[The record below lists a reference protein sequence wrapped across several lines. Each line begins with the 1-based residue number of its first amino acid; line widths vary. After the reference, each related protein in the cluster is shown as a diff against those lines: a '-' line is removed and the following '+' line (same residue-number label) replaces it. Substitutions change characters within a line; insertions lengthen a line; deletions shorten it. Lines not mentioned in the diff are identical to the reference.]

1 MNFFSIK
8 IFNFFYYNLSK
19 IKKKGYVD
27 YDKFFYPLDTIH
39 NWNNL
44 YGKKG
49 FFQYQFVL
57 PEKVCEKGIREIFNL
72 LIKNK
77 SLSFLTV
84 LKKFGDKNNSL
95 LSFPEPGLTVTL
107 DFKNLKKNRK
117 LLNDLDKI
125 ILKYDG
131 KIYLAKDARLS
142 KEIFS
147 KFYNNKFKDIIKIRR
162 NLINYFGS
170 SQSERLKI

>member
-1 MNFFSIK
+1 MKFIFLATVSNESLINFSP
-8 IFNFFYYNLSK
+8 SA
-19 IKKKGYVD
+19 V
-27 YDKFFYPLDTIH
+27 FYPLDTIH

-84 LKKFGDKNNSL
+84 LKKFGDT
-95 LSFPEPGLTVTL
+95 TVAVAEVVVELVHHPL
-107 DFKNLKKNRK
+107 D
-117 LLNDLDKI
+117 
-125 ILKYDG
+125 
-131 KIYLAKDARLS
+131 
-142 KEIFS
+142 
-147 KFYNNKFKDIIKIRR
+147 
-162 NLINYFGS
+162 
-170 SQSERLKI
+170 